1 MAKRKMKRYAV
12 GDVVYEDDPYDEM
25 EIANRRTDRTLV
37 PNERGAAGTS
47 ETVFP
52 SEKPV
57 AKAKSSMVTK
67 EELAKSGMSLRDY
80 LNKQQGLTRKGG
92 SSAPD
97 TGDESSRLAGR
108 YAKPALRQETMRERA
123 EAYNAKRFAQQA
135 ENAAKDMAPRG
146 QSRIL
151 TGIRKNAGANVGMG
165 AGMKSGGSVSS
176 ASKRADGI
184 AMRGKT
190 RGKIC

>member
-1 MAKRKMKRYAV
+1 MMKRKTKRYEEG
-12 GDVVYEDDPYDEM
+12 GDIDEM
-25 EIANRRTDRTLV
+25 EAANERTDRMLM

-47 ETVFP
+47 ETMYP
-52 SEKPV
+52 SEKP
-57 AKAKSSMVTK
+57 KAKMVTK

-92 SSAPD
+92 SSTPE

-135 ENAAKDMAPRG
+135 EDAAKDMAPRG

-151 TGIRKNAGANVGMG
+151 TGIRKNAGGNVGMG

-190 RGKIC
+190 RGKMC

>member
-1 MAKRKMKRYAV
+1 MAKRKMKRYAE

-25 EIANRRTDRTLV
+25 EIANRRTDRTLT

-47 ETVFP
+47 ETVYP
-52 SEKPV
+52 SEKP
-57 AKAKSSMVTK
+57 ASKPKSSMVTK

-80 LNKQQGLTRKGG
+80 MNKQQGLTRKGG

-97 TGDESSRLAGR
+97 TGDESDRLASR
-108 YAKPALRQETMRERA
+108 FKKPPLRQETMRERA
-123 EAYNAKRFAQQA
+123 EAYNTKRFAQQA
-135 ENAAKDMAPRG
+135 EDAAKDTMPRG
-146 QSRIL
+146 QARIL

-165 AGMKSGGSVSS
+165 AGMKSGGKVSS

-190 RGKIC
+190 RGKMC

>member
-1 MAKRKMKRYAV
+1 MAKSKMKRYAE

-25 EIANRRTDRTLV
+25 EIANRRTDRTLT

-52 SEKPV
+52 IEKP
-57 AKAKSSMVTK
+57 KAKMVTK
-67 EELAKSGMSLRDY
+67 EELAKSGLSLRDY
-80 LNKQQGLTRKGG
+80 MNKQQGLTRRG

-97 TGDESSRLAGR
+97 TGDEADRLASR
-108 YAKPALRQETMRERA
+108 FKKPPLRQETMRERA
-123 EAYNAKRFAQQA
+123 ESYNRKR
-135 ENAAKDMAPRG
+135 
-146 QSRIL
+146 
-151 TGIRKNAGANVGMG
+151 GIPGYKA
-165 AGMKSGGSVSS
+165 GGSVSS

-190 RGKIC
+190 RGKMC

>member
-1 MAKRKMKRYAV
+1 MATRKMKKYAE

-25 EIANRRTDRTLV
+25 EIANRRTDRTLI

-52 SEKPV
+52 SDKP
-57 AKAKSSMVTK
+57 KAKTVSK

-80 LNKQQGLTRKGG
+80 MNKQQGLTRKGG

-97 TGDESSRLAGR
+97 TGDESSRLASR
-108 YAKPALRQETMRERA
+108 FKKPALRQETMKERA
-123 EAYNAKRFAQQA
+123 ESYNAKRWAQQA
-135 ENAAKDMAPRG
+135 EDAAKPAKDN
-146 QSRIL
+146 QDRIL
-151 TGIRKNAGANVGMG
+151 TGIKKKADENKFMG
-165 AGMKSGGSVSS
+165 SLGLKGGGKVSS

-184 AMRGKT
+184 AIRGKT
-190 RGKIC
+190 RI